1 MGIVRRTAAVV
12 VPLALVV
19 GGVWYG
25 ISRHDGS
32 SKDDSV
38 GLCTTK
44 VNGLSVVL
52 TATQARNASLISA
65 IAVHRGMPAHAATI
79 ALAAAL
85 QESKLYNLRG
95 GDRDSL
101 GLFQQRPS
109 QGWGTPQ
116 EILDPVHATNAF
128 YDALA
133 RVPGYADLP
142 VTVAAQR
149 VQRSGYPSAY
159 AVYEGDARALASALT
174 GFSPAAF
181 ACHLDAS
188 TGTPAPAARRAAA
201 LRRTLAPA
209 FGTVQVSVAEGSR
222 LQIAAPSGPQ
232 GWAMASYLVSHA
244 PGLGLRQ
251 VGFDGRDWSVDSTQG
266 WRRGGSA
273 PASSVMVG

>member
-1 MGIVRRTAAVV
+1 M
-12 VPLALVV
+12 
-19 GGVWYG
+19 
-25 ISRHDGS
+25 SRHHSGSGDGTA
-32 SKDDSV
+32 

-44 VNGLSVVL
+44 VKDLSVVL

-109 QGWGTPQ
+109 QGWGTPR

-133 RVPGYADLP
+133 RVPGYESMP

-159 AVYEGDARALASALT
+159 AVYEPDARALASALT

-181 ACHLDAS
+181 ACHLTPS
-188 TGTPAPAARRAAA
+188 SGTPAPAARRAAA

-209 FGTVQVSVAEGSR
+209 FGTVQVSVTEGSR
-222 LQIAAPSGPQ
+222 LEITATSGPQ
-232 GWAMASYLVSHA
+232 GWSIASYLVGRA
-244 PGLGLRQ
+244 PGLGLSH
-251 VGFDGRDWSVDSTQG
+251 VGYDGRDWAVGSNGG

-273 PASSVMVG
+273 TAGSVVVG